1 MITKDDLKLYRHLKK
16 EARELAE
23 QIEELEMIMIVPGCQ
38 QITGMPLH
46 HNGERDKIANVIAK
60 LEQLRKAYFEK
71 MDVLLDLQAEIE
83 AAVDK
88 LESKE
93 RRLIRLYYFVGLTWE
108 EVAVQ
113 MEYSRRQVHNLHSRV
128 LNCMVKSTT

>member
-1 MITKDDLKLYRHLKK
+1 MITKDDLRLYRHLKK
-16 EARELAE
+16 EARELAD

-38 QITGMPLH
+38 QITGMPMH
-46 HNGERDKIANVIAK
+46 NNGEHDKIANVIAK
-60 LEQLRKAYFEK
+60 SEQLRKAYFEK
-71 MDVLLDLQAEIE
+71 MDMLLDLQAEIE

-88 LESKE
+88 LEPKE

-113 MEYSRRQVHNLHSRV
+113 MEYAWAQVHRLHNIC
-128 LNCMVKSTT
+128 LKKLKMI